1 MFHASN
7 QEQMLDVTRDGI
19 KIIVHP
25 SAAAQ
30 DIKMD
35 LQLLPSGQFVLPTN
49 YLPISCF
56 FQIRCSQKFH
66 KPVEVHLEHHAEFLS
81 EDDCKE
87 LGFIICPK
95 SSLPYEFQ
103 FAVVD
108 KVITFKENYGVLI
121 QVPEF
126 SIFAVT
132 TSLKL
137 SNNLR
142 YVWMV
147 YYKKIETNTWELHI
161 VVTKD
166 LKPFKQ
172 VRLGHCRHYQY
183 LSYITE
189 S

>member
-1 MFHASN
+1 MFSASD
-7 QEQMLDVTRDGI
+7 QEQMFDVPRNGI
-19 KIIVHP
+19 KIVVPPFAKPNKVKIDV
-25 SAAAQ
+25 
-30 DIKMD
+30 
-35 LQLLPSGQFVLPTN
+35 QLLPSGQFVLPAN
-49 YLPISCF
+49 CQPISCF
-56 FQIRCSQKFH
+56 FQIQISPKFNE
-66 KPVEVHLEHHAEFLS
+66 PIEVHLEHHAELLS
-81 EDDCKE
+81 EDDGKE
-87 LGFIICPK
+87 LGFIFCPEP
-95 SSLPYEFQ
+95 SLPYEFTD
-103 FAVVD
+103 D
-108 KVITFKENYGVLI
+108 KAITSFKENYGVLI
-121 QVPEF
+121 QVPKF

-132 TSLKL
+132 TSLES